1 MTDRPRTRAPWPPA
15 ECRKCGQADPTEG
28 GTRCGAHLR
37 NPGDRPPHCRL
48 QPGARTDHPGFGHCK
63 YHGGSTPAGRIQ
75 GRELMLAAQD
85 AELTQKLSEWGYEPV
100 GDPVEVLADLAG
112 MARAMVGY
120 WAARMD
126 AIDPDDQRYTDDK
139 GAEQLRSEVALHE
152 RAMDRAAKFAAEIA
166 KHDIDERMAR
176 VEEVRVSLVATALRS
191 AIESKA
197 ANLTPAQIEVV
208 GDAFHE
214 AMAEL
219 TQ

>member
-1 MTDRPRTRAPWPPA
+1 MRYHCERRA
-15 ECRKCGQADPTEG
+15 GSS
-28 GTRCGAHLR
+28 
-37 NPGDRPPHCRL
+37 
-48 QPGARTDHPGFGHCK
+48 TDHPQYGRCK
-63 YHGGSTPAGRIQ
+63 YHGGMTPAGKIQ

-85 AELTQKLSEWGYEPV
+85 EELTQKLSEWGYEPV

-126 AIDPDDQRYTDDK
+126 AIDPDDQRYTDAK

-166 KHDIDERMAR
+166 KHDIDERLVR
-176 VEEVRVSLVATALRS
+176 VEEVRVGLVATALRA

-197 ANLTPAQIEVV
+197 AKLTPDQIDII

-214 AMAEL
+214 ALAEL
-219 TQ
+219 TE